1 MKNLTQMMEESIEK
15 YWDME
20 IVRGYLTSN
29 VPTEIVEGRLLSIL
43 SVDTDEEFIEKSK
56 QEGVLKNSK

>member
-1 MKNLTQMMEESIEK
+1 MKNLTQMIEERIEK

>member
-1 MKNLTQMMEESIEK
+1 MKNLTQMMEERIEK